1 MMKKRIIGI
10 VVVCVFLSIGV
21 AQAKLE
27 PKEYSGFLVDYSQL
41 KPGPKDGV
49 AMVYKK
55 EGVDF
60 KQYNKIMMDHV
71 VFYLKDDAKNKGI
84 DPVEMAEL
92 SENFHKSVID
102 ALGSAYPLVGKPG
115 PDVMRI
121 RVAITD
127 LELPNR
133 TLNAITTIIP
143 VGLIVSAVKKGKTG
157 KGTAVGEI
165 SMEFEFLDSETNQR
179 IAAGVD
185 RRAGGKIDSMSKL
198 GTAED
203 AFKFWAQRLRTRL
216 DEVHGK

>member
-1 MMKKRIIGI
+1 MKTRIIGI
-10 VVVCVFLSIGV
+10 IVACIFLSLGV
-21 AQAKLE
+21 AQAKLK

-41 KPGPKDGV
+41 KPGPKGGV
-49 AMVYKK
+49 AMVYRKK
-55 EGVDF
+55 GVDF
-60 KQYNKIMMDHV
+60 KKYNKIMLDHV
-71 VFYLKDDAKNKGI
+71 VFYLKDDAKNKSI
-84 DPVEMAEL
+84 DPVQMAEL
-92 SENFHKSVID
+92 SQKFHQSAID
-102 ALGSAYPLVGKPG
+102 ALGSAYPLVDKPG

-127 LELPNR
+127 LELPSH
-133 TLNAITTIIP
+133 TANAINTILPEGTAI
-143 VGLIVSAVKKGKTG
+143 STVKKGATG

-179 IAAGVD
+179 IVAGVD
-185 RRAGGKIDSMSKL
+185 RRAGDKIDSTNKL

>member
-1 MMKKRIIGI
+1 MKKRITGI
-10 VVVCVFLSIGV
+10 IVACIFLSLGV
-21 AQAKLE
+21 AQAKLK

-41 KPGPKDGV
+41 KPGPKGGV
-49 AMVYKK
+49 AMVYRKQ
-55 EGVDF
+55 GVDF
-60 KQYNKIMMDHV
+60 KKYNKIMLDHV
-71 VFYLKDDAKNKGI
+71 VFYLKDDAENKGI

-92 SENFHKSVID
+92 SERFHKSAID
-102 ALGSAYPLVGKPG
+102 GLGAAYPLVDKPG

-127 LELPNR
+127 LELPSH
-133 TLNAITTIIP
+133 TANAINTILPTGTAI
-143 VGLIVSAVKKGKTG
+143 STVKKGSTG
-157 KGTAVGEI
+157 RGTAVGEI

-185 RRAGGKIDSMSKL
+185 RRAGGKTDSMNKL

-203 AFKFWAQRLRTRL
+203 AFKFWAQRLRMRL

>member
-1 MMKKRIIGI
+1 MKTRIIGI
-10 VVVCVFLSIGV
+10 IVACIFLSLGV
-21 AQAKLE
+21 AQAKLK

-41 KPGPKDGV
+41 KPGPKGGV
-49 AMVYKK
+49 AMVYRKK
-55 EGVDF
+55 GVDF
-60 KQYNKIMMDHV
+60 KKYNKIMLDHV
-71 VFYLKDDAKNKGI
+71 VFYLKDDAENKGI

-92 SENFHKSVID
+92 SEKFHKSAID
-102 ALGSAYPLVGKPG
+102 GLGDAYPLVDKPG

-127 LELPNR
+127 LELPSH
-133 TLNAITTIIP
+133 TANAINTILPEGTAI
-143 VGLIVSAVKKGKTG
+143 STVKKGATG

-179 IAAGVD
+179 IVAGVD
-185 RRAGGKIDSMSKL
+185 RRAGDKIDSTNKL
-198 GTAED
+198 ATAED

>member
-1 MMKKRIIGI
+1 MKKRIIGI
-10 VVVCVFLSIGV
+10 VVVCIFLSLGV
-21 AQAKLE
+21 AQAKLK

-41 KPGPKDGV
+41 KPGPKGGV
-49 AMVYKK
+49 AMVYRKQ
-55 EGVDF
+55 GIDF
-60 KQYNKIMMDHV
+60 KKYNKIMLDHV
-71 VFYLKDDAKNKGI
+71 VFYLKDDAENKGI

-92 SENFHKSVID
+92 SEKFHKSAID
-102 ALGSAYPLVGKPG
+102 GLGAAYPLVDKPG

-127 LELPNR
+127 LELPSH
-133 TLNAITTIIP
+133 TANAINTILPAGTAI
-143 VGLIVSAVKKGKTG
+143 STVKKGSTG
-157 KGTAVGEI
+157 KGPAVGEI

-185 RRAGGKIDSMSKL
+185 RRAGGKTESMNKL

-203 AFKFWAQRLRTRL
+203 AFKFWAQRLRMRL

>member
-1 MMKKRIIGI
+1 MKTRIIGI
-10 VVVCVFLSIGV
+10 IAVCIFLSLGV
-21 AQAKLE
+21 AQAKLK

-41 KPGPKDGV
+41 KPGPKGGV
-49 AMVYKK
+49 AMVYRKK
-55 EGVDF
+55 GVDF
-60 KQYNKIMMDHV
+60 KKYNKIMLDHV
-71 VFYLKDDAKNKGI
+71 VFYLKDDAENKGI

-92 SENFHKSVID
+92 SEKFHKSAID
-102 ALGSAYPLVGKPG
+102 GLGAAYPLVDKPG

-127 LELPNR
+127 LELPSH
-133 TLNAITTIIP
+133 TANAINTILPAGTAI
-143 VGLIVSAVKKGKTG
+143 STVKKGSTG
-157 KGTAVGEI
+157 KGPAVGEI

-185 RRAGGKIDSMSKL
+185 RRAGGKTESMNKL

-203 AFKFWAQRLRTRL
+203 AFKFWAQRLRMRL

>member
-1 MMKKRIIGI
+1 MKTRIIGI
-10 VVVCVFLSIGV
+10 IAACIFLSLGV
-21 AQAKLE
+21 AHAKLK

-41 KPGPKDGV
+41 KAGPKGGV
-49 AMVYKK
+49 AMVYRKQ
-55 EGVDF
+55 GVDF
-60 KQYNKIMMDHV
+60 KKYTKIMLDHV
-71 VFYLKDDAKNKGI
+71 VFYLKDDAENKGI

-92 SENFHKSVID
+92 SEKFHKSAID
-102 ALGSAYPLVGKPG
+102 GLGDAYPLVDKPG
-115 PDVMRI
+115 LDVMRI

-127 LELPNR
+127 LELPSH
-133 TLNAITTIIP
+133 TANAINTILPQGTAI
-143 VGLIVSAVKKGKTG
+143 STVKKGATG

-179 IAAGVD
+179 IVAGVD
-185 RRAGGKIDSMSKL
+185 RRAGDKIDSTNKL

>member
-1 MMKKRIIGI
+1 MKTRIIGI
-10 VVVCVFLSIGV
+10 IVACIFLSLGV
-21 AQAKLE
+21 AQAKLK

-41 KPGPKDGV
+41 KPGPKGGV
-49 AMVYKK
+49 AMVYRKQ
-55 EGVDF
+55 GVDF
-60 KQYNKIMMDHV
+60 KKYNKIMLDHV
-71 VFYLKDDAKNKGI
+71 VFYLKDDAENKGI

-92 SENFHKSVID
+92 SEKFHKSAID
-102 ALGSAYPLVGKPG
+102 GLGDAYPLVDKPG

-127 LELPNR
+127 LELPSHTAN
-133 TLNAITTIIP
+133 TINTILP
-143 VGLIVSAVKKGKTG
+143 VGPSISTVKKGATG
-157 KGTAVGEI
+157 KGPAVGEI

-185 RRAGGKIDSMSKL
+185 RRAGGKIDSMNKL

-203 AFKFWAQRLRTRL
+203 AFKFWAQRLRMRL